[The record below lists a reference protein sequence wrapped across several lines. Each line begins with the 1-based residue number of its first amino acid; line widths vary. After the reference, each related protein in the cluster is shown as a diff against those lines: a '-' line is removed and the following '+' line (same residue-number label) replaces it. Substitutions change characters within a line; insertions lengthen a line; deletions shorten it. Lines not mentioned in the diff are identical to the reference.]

1 MIVCTVVGAVI
12 GGTVGGILGNVY
24 ANDQGYTGW
33 EKTKCI
39 LTGIGIG
46 GLTGGAAGY
55 FAAPA
60 IASATGVA
68 GISISSAGISTVAAV
83 GTSFEKLG
91 TLIEN
96 NGHQVINWEMSTRHG
111 ILRMAERGV
120 TQEMAEAWVKTG
132 KALQQSGDKIL
143 YITKHGAI
151 VVNSSGKVITAYT
164 NINFDTNMKDV
175 VKRLFGK

>member
-1 MIVCTVVGAVI
+1 
-12 GGTVGGILGNVY
+12 
-24 ANDQGYTGW
+24 
-33 EKTKCI
+33 
-39 LTGIGIG
+39 
-46 GLTGGAAGY
+46 
-55 FAAPA
+55 
-60 IASATGVA
+60 
-68 GISISSAGISTVAAV
+68 
-83 GTSFEKLG
+83 
-91 TLIEN
+91 
-96 NGHQVINWEMSTRHG
+96 MSTRHG